1 MEIVYPRAC
10 GVDVHKSF
18 IVAVICISESVKP
31 RYIKK
36 RFSTFN
42 NQLIQF
48 RQWLIDNNCQNVCM
62 ESTGKYYVPVYNA
75 LEDHIS
81 NVVVANPKWVKA
93 IKGEKDDNKD
103 AKWIADL
110 FKFGIVRSSY
120 IPEKN
125 IRILREFT
133 RYQFKLVNIRSSE
146 KNRFQ
151 NALTVGN
158 CKIDLVFSDVFGKS
172 ASSIV
177 DTILSD
183 EPYTSEDILS
193 KVHGRCKSS
202 DEDILSAVEGTD
214 LNHYQKSRI
223 RIVQKHMEYV
233 DSLLDEIQHH
243 INIMVSAYENYIQL
257 LMTIPGVSR
266 KSAIIII
273 SELGI
278 DVSQWSS
285 HRKLAAWA
293 GLAPGCNESAGKKK
307 SVKISKA
314 GVYIKPCLVQVAHAA
329 VKDKNCDYY
338 ADKFSRISK
347 RRGKKRAIIAI
358 ARKILV
364 AIYHILKTGE
374 VFNPSDMADVE
385 TTKQQRIEY
394 IKNNLRNAFNQLSRT
409 GLSDEEIL
417 QFIIKKSSNSPQTEQ
432 PSIWGKGLYALFQV
446 KHYFPFL
453 FFIQIKPQHNIH
465 KDTHLQNPVH

>member
-214 LNHYQKSRI
+214 LNHYLKSRI

-453 FFIQIKPQHNIH
+453 FFIQIIILLFNQ
-465 KDTHLQNPVH
+465 L

>member
-18 IVAVICISESVKP
+18 IVAVICISESIKP
-31 RYIKK
+31 KYIKK

-48 RQWLIDNNCQNVCM
+48 REWLIENNCQNVCM
-62 ESTGKYYVPVYNA
+62 ESTGKYYIPVYNA
-75 LEDHIS
+75 LESHIS

-120 IPEKN
+120 IPEKD

-133 RYQFKLVNIRSSE
+133 RYQYKLVNIRSSE

-151 NALTVGN
+151 NALTIGN

-183 EPYTSEDILS
+183 EPYTCEDILS
-193 KVHGRCKSS
+193 KVHRGCKASS
-202 DEDILSAVEGTD
+202 QDILSAVEGTD
-214 LNHYQKSRI
+214 LNHNQKARI
-223 RIVQKHMEYV
+223 RIVQKHMDYL
-233 DSLLDEIQHH
+233 DSLLDEVQQH
-243 INIMVSAYENYIQL
+243 IDLMVKSYENYIQL

-285 HRKLAAWA
+285 ARKLAAWA

-314 GVYIKPCLVQVAHAA
+314 GIYLKPCLVQVAHVAI
-329 VKDKNCDYY
+329 KDKECSYY
-338 ADKFSRISK
+338 AEKFSRISK

-364 AIYHILKTGE
+364 AIYHMLKTGE

-385 TTKQQRIEY
+385 TTKEQRVAY
-394 IKNNLRNAFNQLSRT
+394 ITNNFRNAFNQLSRT
-409 GLSDEEIL
+409 GLSEEEIL
-417 QFIIKKSSNSPQTEQ
+417 NIIIKKSGNSPQTE
-432 PSIWGKGLYALFQV
+432 
-446 KHYFPFL
+446 
-453 FFIQIKPQHNIH
+453 
-465 KDTHLQNPVH
+465 

>member
-307 SVKISKA
+307 SVKISRA

-417 QFIIKKSSNSPQTEQ
+417 QFIIKKSSNSPQTE
-432 PSIWGKGLYALFQV
+432 
-446 KHYFPFL
+446 
-453 FFIQIKPQHNIH
+453 
-465 KDTHLQNPVH
+465 

>member
-1 MEIVYPRAC
+1 MEIIYPRAC

-18 IVAVICISESVKP
+18 IVAMICISESIKP
-31 RYIKK
+31 KYIKK

-48 RQWLIDNNCQNVCM
+48 REWLIENNCQNVCM
-62 ESTGKYYVPVYNA
+62 ESTGKYYIPVYNA
-75 LEDHIS
+75 LESHIS

-120 IPEKN
+120 IPEKD

-133 RYQFKLVNIRSSE
+133 RYQYKLVNIRSSE

-193 KVHGRCKSS
+193 KVHRGCKASS
-202 DEDILSAVEGTD
+202 QDILSAVEGTD
-214 LNHYQKSRI
+214 LNHDQKARI
-223 RIVQKHMEYV
+223 RIVQKHMDYL
-233 DSLLDEIQHH
+233 DSLLDEVQQH
-243 INIMVSAYENYIQL
+243 IDLMVKSYENYIQL

-285 HRKLAAWA
+285 ARKLAAWA

-314 GVYIKPCLVQVAHAA
+314 GIYLKPCLVQVAHAA
-329 VKDKNCDYY
+329 VKDKECSYY
-338 ADKFSRISK
+338 AEKFSRISK

-374 VFNPSDMADVE
+374 LFNPSDMADVE
-385 TTKQQRIEY
+385 TTKEQRVAY
-394 IKNNLRNAFNQLSRT
+394 ITNNFRNAFNQLSRT
-409 GLSDEEIL
+409 GLSEEEIL
-417 QFIIKKSSNSPQTEQ
+417 NIIIKKSGNSPQTE
-432 PSIWGKGLYALFQV
+432 
-446 KHYFPFL
+446 
-453 FFIQIKPQHNIH
+453 
-465 KDTHLQNPVH
+465 

>member
-453 FFIQIKPQHNIH
+453 FFIQII
-465 KDTHLQNPVH
+465 T

>member
-214 LNHYQKSRI
+214 LNHYLKSRI

-417 QFIIKKSSNSPQTEQ
+417 QFIIKKSSNSPQTE
-432 PSIWGKGLYALFQV
+432 
-446 KHYFPFL
+446 
-453 FFIQIKPQHNIH
+453 
-465 KDTHLQNPVH
+465 

>member
-1 MEIVYPRAC
+1 MEIIYPRAC

-18 IVAVICISESVKP
+18 IVAVICISESIKP
-31 RYIKK
+31 KYIKK

-42 NQLIQF
+42 NQLIKF
-48 RQWLIDNNCQNVCM
+48 RDWLIENNCHNVCM
-62 ESTGKYYVPVYNA
+62 ESTGKYYIPVYNA
-75 LEDHIS
+75 LEGHIP

-120 IPEKN
+120 IPEKD

-133 RYQFKLVNIRSSE
+133 RYQYKLVNIRSSE

-151 NALTVGN
+151 NALTTGN
-158 CKIDLVFSDVFGKS
+158 CKLDLVFTDVFGKS

-193 KVHGRCKSS
+193 KVHGRCKASS
-202 DEDILSAVEGTD
+202 DDILLAVEGTN
-214 LNHYQKSRI
+214 LNHYQKVRI
-223 RIVQKHMEYV
+223 KIVQKHMEQL

-243 INIMVSAYENYIQL
+243 IDMMVESYENYIRL

-273 SELGI
+273 SEIGI

-285 HRKLAAWA
+285 ARKLAAWA
-293 GLAPGCNESAGKKK
+293 GLLI
-307 SVKISKA
+307 VK
-314 GVYIKPCLVQVAHAA
+314 
-329 VKDKNCDYY
+329 
-338 ADKFSRISK
+338 
-347 RRGKKRAIIAI
+347 
-358 ARKILV
+358 
-364 AIYHILKTGE
+364 
-374 VFNPSDMADVE
+374 
-385 TTKQQRIEY
+385 
-394 IKNNLRNAFNQLSRT
+394 
-409 GLSDEEIL
+409 
-417 QFIIKKSSNSPQTEQ
+417 
-432 PSIWGKGLYALFQV
+432 
-446 KHYFPFL
+446 
-453 FFIQIKPQHNIH
+453 
-465 KDTHLQNPVH
+465 

>member
-18 IVAVICISESVKP
+18 IVAVICISESIKP

-48 RQWLIDNNCQNVCM
+48 RDWLIENNCHNVCM
-62 ESTGKYYVPVYNA
+62 ESTGKYYIPVYNA
-75 LEDHIS
+75 LEGHIP

-120 IPEKN
+120 IPEKD

-133 RYQFKLVNIRSSE
+133 RYQYKLVNIRSSE

-158 CKIDLVFSDVFGKS
+158 CKLDLVFTDVFGKS

-193 KVHGRCKSS
+193 
-202 DEDILSAVEGTD
+202 AVEGTN
-214 LNHYQKSRI
+214 LNQYQKARI
-223 RIVQKHMEYV
+223 KIVQKHMEYV
-233 DSLLDEIQHH
+233 DSLLDEVQHH
-243 INIMVSAYENYIQL
+243 IDMMVESYENYIQL
-257 LMTIPGVSR
+257 LMTIPGVNR

-285 HRKLAAWA
+285 ARKLAAWA
-293 GLAPGCNESAGKKK
+293 GLAPGHNESAGKKK

-314 GVYIKPCLVQVAHAA
+314 GIYLKPCLVQVAHAA
-329 VKDKNCDYY
+329 VKDKTCSYY
-338 ADKFSRISK
+338 AEKFGRISK

-385 TTKQQRIEY
+385 TTKEQRIAY
-394 IKNNLRNAFNQLSRT
+394 ITNNFRNAFNQLSRT
-409 GLSDEEIL
+409 GLTEEEIL
-417 QFIIKKSSNSPQTEQ
+417 SIIIKKSNNSPQTE
-432 PSIWGKGLYALFQV
+432 
-446 KHYFPFL
+446 
-453 FFIQIKPQHNIH
+453 
-465 KDTHLQNPVH
+465 